1 VLETLAAWVETRRP
15 QRPARNGPALPPE
28 PYKLLSYYGRED
40 AALYFGRDREVAE
53 LTDALDQPRLRLLSV
68 FGPCGIG
75 KSSLLGPDSCPPW
88 IRSEFEALVVTA
100 GSDPAGLR
108 IWAAAASIHWSAV
121 RITARL
127 LELDALLM

>member
-1 VLETLAAWVETRRP
+1 VDILKNRSVPITAPALFNSRIPPALDACVMRLLSADPDLRPALDDVLETLAAWVGTRRP
-15 QRPARNGPALPPE
+15 QRPARQRSALPPE

-75 KSSLLGPDSCPPW
+75 KSS
-88 IRSEFEALVVTA
+88 
-100 GSDPAGLR
+100 GLR
-108 IWAAAASIHWSAV
+108 AS
-121 RITARL
+121 
-127 LELDALLM
+127 